1 MNDQKRFITA
11 IVLIMAILGI
21 YSLMS
26 PSKNKPINKTEDE
39 ASVVENKIEP
49 SNQLVLQEQ
58 KRPTVT
64 SDKTV
69 ELKTAF
75 LKAEMSTASAAINR
89 LWIKNAADSSFSKKP
104 LLLASAS
111 DPKTLEVTLL
121 NSGDDIG
128 EYKVSKSSDNEIVL
142 SAETDKG
149 LEITKRYIF
158 SKSNYDIHLYIT
170 ISNKSKSDKIIAYNL
185 AAATNLQFSSMLDKR
200 FLNAGSYD
208 GEKLIWVKPKGAV
221 KAAEEGKVYNFAS
234 NPKWAVLRNTHSS
247 AIIKPYQ
254 EISYTFLS
262 WKKGANKNQD
272 DWSMGLNVDSIVIA
286 PSSEVVHEYM
296 LYVGPTMEESLAPLG
311 LAGAVNYGKLD
322 VVCKLLIKVLS
333 FFYDVTGSYGI
344 AIIFLVIVI
353 NIFTY
358 PLTYKN
364 IKSMKHM
371 QSVQPHMTKLRET
384 HKDDKKKLQAEMM
397 KLYKENNVNPMGGCL
412 PMLLQMPIFIAL
424 YVTLARTPVLKGSNF
439 LWIKDLSMPDALFK
453 FSSELP
459 FLGDK
464 MFNLLPIL
472 MMIAMVVQQKISTSA
487 RSSGEKSPQEE
498 QQQKMMLMMP
508 IVFGFL
514 FYSLPSGLVLYWTVN
529 TALMAV
535 AHFLIQKQL
544 ESKVTV
550 IV

>member
-1 MNDQKRFITA
+1 MSDQKRFIMA

-21 YSLMS
+21 YSLVS
-26 PSKNKPINKTEDE
+26 PPKSKLTNKAENKTPI
-39 ASVVENKIEP
+39 AQSNIE
-49 SNQLVLQEQ
+49 SNDNLAQEEQ
-58 KRPTVT
+58 KKQIDT
-64 SDKTV
+64 SDKLV

-75 LKAEMSTASAAINR
+75 LKAEISTTSAAINK
-89 LWIKNAADSSFSKKP
+89 LWIKNAADSSFSEKP
-104 LLLASAS
+104 LLLADAKSQ
-111 DPKTLEVTLL
+111 KTLELTLM
-121 NSGDDIG
+121 NSGDEVG
-128 EYKVSKSSDNEIVL
+128 EYKISKRSDNEIVF
-142 SAETDKG
+142 SAETAKG
-149 LEITKRYIF
+149 LDINKRFIF

-170 ISNKSKSDKIIAYNL
+170 LSNKSKSDKIVAYNL
-185 AAATNLQFSSMLDKR
+185 EAATNLQFSSMLDKR

-208 GEKLIWVKPKGAV
+208 GEKLTWIKPKGAI
-221 KAAEEGKVYNFAS
+221 KAAEKGEVYNFAS
-234 NPKWAVLRNTHSS
+234 NPTWAVLRNTHSS
-247 AIIKPYQ
+247 TIIKPYQ
-254 EISYTFLS
+254 KLSYTFLS
-262 WKKGANKNQD
+262 WKKGATKNQD
-272 DWSMGLNVDSIVIA
+272 DWSMGVNVDSIVIG
-286 PSSEVVHEYM
+286 PSAEVVHEYM

-311 LAGAVNYGKLD
+311 LAEAVNYGKLD
-322 VVCKLLIKVLS
+322 VVCKLLTKVLG
-333 FFYDVTGSYGI
+333 FFYNVTGSYGI

-487 RSSGEKSPQEE
+487 RSGGEKSPQEE

-535 AHFLIQKQL
+535 AHFIIQKQL
-544 ESKVTV
+544 ESNAAV